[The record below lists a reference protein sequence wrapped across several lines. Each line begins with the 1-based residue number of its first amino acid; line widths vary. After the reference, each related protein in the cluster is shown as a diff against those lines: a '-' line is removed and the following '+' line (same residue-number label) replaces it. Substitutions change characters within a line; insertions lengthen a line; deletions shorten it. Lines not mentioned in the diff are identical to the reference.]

1 MKKTVAILFTAS
13 MCATLSVGLSS
24 CIPLDRND
32 TTVTAE
38 EWEQA
43 FEFDVSALAFTAKA
57 YVGTENETIA
67 INYAFNENAISGE
80 AFGFGQYF
88 EKVEDTYYF
97 YKDIKQN
104 GTLLY
109 TREDSTEEAFLE
121 IKEKMLTE
129 LRGISV
135 LEYGWFEY
143 NTETKSYEAYDIMV
157 QDVTM
162 DCIIN
167 FQNNKILKMIVVD
180 ESANTIQ
187 YEFSYDNI
195 EITLPQNVILNR
207 TQWAQAFKFDLPVVN
222 FAATMNMGTEEELS
236 VCWKFNEESL
246 YVEGWGV
253 DETYI
258 IKIDDAYYGYGGQ
271 KNNGEM
277 VYTEFNAN
285 EASFIEARAN
295 VIEALEKF
303 FVDFEYNSF
312 KYNTQTQVYEA
323 ENLTMDGETI
333 TNVSI
338 KMQDNKVAKISFTYQ
353 AGISAQFEF
362 SYDNVE
368 INLPNITE

>member
-1 MKKTVAILFTAS
+1 MKKTVAILLTAS
-13 MCATLSVGLSS
+13 MCATLSAGLSS

-43 FEFDVSALAFTAKA
+43 FEFNVSELGMNVTF
-57 YVGTENETIA
+57 YVGMENEQTI
-67 INYAFNENAISGE
+67 NWAFNKNTIYFDQFSQKQYIGNIENM
-80 AFGFGQYF
+80 
-88 EKVEDTYYF
+88 YYF
-97 YKDIKQN
+97 YNETKND
-104 GTLLY
+104 GTVLY
-109 TREDSTEEAFLE
+109 TREDSTKETFLE
-121 IKEKMLTE
+121 TKEKILAE
-129 LRGISV
+129 LRAMPV
-135 LEYGWFEY
+135 LEYDLFQY
-143 NTETKSYEAYDIMV
+143 NTQTQVYEAYNFLWQSFTV
-157 QDVTM
+157 
-162 DCIIN
+162 DCFIG
-167 FQNNKILKMIVVD
+167 FADNKIAKITFIDKSD
-180 ESANTIQ
+180 ESIMQ
-187 YEFSYDNI
+187 YEFSYDDI

-207 TQWAQAFKFDLPVVN
+207 AQWEQAFKFDLPAVN
-222 FAATMNMGTEEELS
+222 FVATMNMGTEEELS

-271 KNNGEM
+271 NNNGEM